1 MITYL
6 WPPVCHSFGSIFN
19 SFFNVGI
26 QALIISEVIISF
38 SKREKDRSLLD
49 NLLTYLYILWRELQH
64 FFCVCFFT

>member
-49 NLLTYLYILWRELQH
+49 NLLTYLNIS
-64 FFCVCFFT
+64 